1 MSVEQLYILY
11 VAQKLLAPVK
21 QLADASLHT
30 AQVSDP
36 VKRQRYHEPAS
47 QTQRRSR
54 LTHKEDKSYMDART
68 PMHIGIV
75 PFS

>member
-1 MSVEQLYILY
+1 MFVEHPAIEWY

-21 QLADASLHT
+21 QLADALLHT

-54 LTHKEDKSYMDART
+54 LTHKKDRLVMV
-68 PMHIGIV
+68 PMLVGMV
-75 PFS
+75 PVS

>member
-1 MSVEQLYILY
+1 MFVEHPAIEGY

-21 QLADASLHT
+21 QLADALLHT

-47 QTQRRSR
+47 QTQRPR
-54 LTHKEDKSYMDART
+54 LTHKKDRLVMV
-68 PMHIGIV
+68 PMLVGMV
-75 PFS
+75 PVS